1 MVETASSTEEIVEGS
16 AKLGV
21 PKMKSPK
28 RKTQKYIQTDN
39 KKKTKEPGSLKLKK
53 WKIAKNTVMKTNSS
67 GLIWRFIH
75 LLHCGWSVLGV
86 FEYLAWMLQKCTFY
100 VVIDWCC
107 SCSL

>member
-28 RKTQKYIQTDN
+28 GRHKIFKQTT
-39 KKKTKEPGSLKLKK
+39 KKK
-53 WKIAKNTVMKTNSS
+53 
-67 GLIWRFIH
+67 
-75 LLHCGWSVLGV
+75 
-86 FEYLAWMLQKCTFY
+86 QCTFN
-100 VVIDWCC
+100 VVINWCC

>member
-28 RKTQKYIQTDN
+28 RKTQNIQTDN

-53 WKIAKNTVMKTNSS
+53 
-67 GLIWRFIH
+67 
-75 LLHCGWSVLGV
+75 
-86 FEYLAWMLQKCTFY
+86 
-100 VVIDWCC
+100 
-107 SCSL
+107 

>member
-28 RKTQKYIQTDN
+28 GRHKIFKQTTT
-39 KKKTKEPGSLKLKK
+39 KKTKEPGSLKLKK
-53 WKIAKNTVMKTNSS
+53 WKIDKNAVMKTNSS
-67 GLIWRFIH
+67 GIIWRFIH

-86 FEYLAWMLQKCTFY
+86 FKYLAWMLQKCTFY